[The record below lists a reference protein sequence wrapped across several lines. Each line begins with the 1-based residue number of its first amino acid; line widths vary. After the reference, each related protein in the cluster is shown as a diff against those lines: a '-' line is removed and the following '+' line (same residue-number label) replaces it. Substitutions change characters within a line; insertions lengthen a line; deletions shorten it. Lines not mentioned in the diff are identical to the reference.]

1 MDSVLGMLDG
11 PRARGAFLL
20 RTVMNPPWSLRIQD
34 EAPLTL
40 VAMVAGGAHVLPDHA
55 VPAELGPGDV
65 AILRGPD
72 AYTIADDPRTAPQ
85 AVIHPGQRCTTVD
98 GAELLGISSL
108 GVRTWGND
116 PAGST
121 VMLTGTYQL
130 PHEVGRQ
137 LLAALPPLALLRRA
151 DWDEPLVGLVA
162 REVTADRPGQEVV
175 LDRLLDLLLVAGL
188 RRWFDRRAGEAPGW
202 YRAGGDPVVGRAV
215 RLMENSLAHPW
226 TVASLAATVGVSR
239 AALARRFTELVAQ
252 PPMAFLTQR
261 RLELAA
267 DLLLE
272 PGSTLGAV
280 ARQTGY
286 ATPFALSAAFR
297 RVRGETPQQHR
308 ARARR
313 GTDVPADIAA
323 AVPLTP
329 R

>member
-1 MDSVLGMLDG
+1 MDTVLGMLDG

-34 EAPLTL
+34 EAPLTT
-40 VAMVAGGAHVLPDHA
+40 VAMVSGAAHVTPDGA
-55 VPAELGPGDV
+55 APTVLGAGDV

-72 AYTIADDPRTAPQ
+72 AYTIADDPGTAPQ

-98 GAELLGISSL
+98 GAELVGIASL

-121 VMLTGTYQL
+121 VLLTGTYQL

-137 LLAALPPLALLRRA
+137 LLEALPALAVLRRA
-151 DWDEPLVGLVA
+151 DWDEPLVDLVA

-188 RRWFDRRAGEAPGW
+188 RTWFDRQAGEAPGW
-202 YRAGGDPVVGRAV
+202 YRATGDPVVGHAV
-215 RLMENSLAHPW
+215 RLIENNLAHPW
-226 TVASLAATVGVSR
+226 TVASLAAAVGVSR
-239 AALARRFTELVAQ
+239 AALARRFTDVVGL

-286 ATPFALSAAFR
+286 ASPFALSAAFR
-297 RVRGETPQQHR
+297 RVRGVTPQQHR
-308 ARARR
+308 ARRTS
-313 GTDVPADIAA
+313 GGSVA
-323 AVPLTP
+323 AVVDGATTA

>member
-1 MDSVLGMLDG
+1 MDTVLGMLDG

-34 EAPLTL
+34 EAPLTM
-40 VAMVAGGAHVLPDHA
+40 VAMVSGVAHVTPDGA
-55 VPAELGPGDV
+55 APTVLGAGDV

-72 AYTIADDPRTAPQ
+72 AYTIADDPGTVPQ

-98 GAELLGISSL
+98 GAELVGIASL

-137 LLAALPPLALLRRA
+137 LLEALPALAVLRRA
-151 DWDEPLVGLVA
+151 DWDELLVDLVA

-188 RRWFDRRAGEAPGW
+188 RTWFDRQAGEAPGW
-202 YRAGGDPVVGRAV
+202 YRAAGDPVVGHAV
-215 RLMENSLAHPW
+215 RLIENNLAHPW
-226 TVASLAATVGVSR
+226 TVASLAAAVGVSR
-239 AALARRFTELVAQ
+239 AALARRFTDVVGL

-272 PGSTLGAV
+272 PGATLGAV

-286 ATPFALSAAFR
+286 ASPFALSAAFR
-297 RVRGETPQQHR
+297 RVRGVTPQQHR
-308 ARARR
+308 ARRTSGGSVAADEVDVATTAR
-313 GTDVPADIAA
+313 
-323 AVPLTP
+323 
-329 R
+329 